1 MTFLLNPDDGIFIV
15 NNQKIPIAEMTN
27 QELRDGIQHLND
39 FSIDTMGNNDDFLE
53 LLQNELTDRGFS
65 YEE

>member
-1 MTFLLNPDDGIFIV
+1 MTFLLNPDDGIFVV
-15 NNQKIPIAEMTN
+15 NDKKIPIAEMTN